1 MDNEDQTEGIT
12 EAGKKKIFFTSG
24 GVADA
29 DDGNKFHSF
38 SRRSSLTDSSTAPE
52 KDEAD
57 KNKIHLRTSLVDGII
72 DHITD
77 EDGGGSDALTDS
89 ALHVTGVIANENDS
103 NKFHL
108 ASKESVS
115 PAAEAT
121 DHVTDKE
128 ARSEFQFSSK
138 RSTSFPAEVTD
149 HASVTEARKK
159 YQSVSNRS
167 SSLARGIINHVADD
181 DDDIGKFSEGSASSA
196 HNVTAIDKAAA
207 DKDDRNKFHKASK
220 KSVFLMVGITDR
232 EPKEDNKEDFIELSK
247 SSIPIDTETIT
258 NKTHEE
264 QSRRFSFESKRSIS
278 FPGIIDSASEKE
290 FSDAAKQYIK
300 RSYSLGSR
308 ATADEDR
315 HKDSEA
321 EEINTPIS
329 NPISVDIHATG
340 RERNKTNFQLV
351 GLSSELH
358 EPKSPSTRQAKLETK
373 RTSFQTSVIEG
384 FSISDAKE
392 DDEDEG
398 AKDLWKKIFE
408 RKVTKRVLNIQRLK
422 IVLLEKRKHG
432 KANLEKRIPMDLLA
446 KEWFSENTVTVQ
458 TRIYLLEKLLPTLI
472 LGLENL
478 LIEVEKKKLTVLER
492 PHPYFNPINFLA
504 QFLMRNNPRHCKL
517 PEEDSYLLGLQQ
529 VTQELK
535 IHVTDVKDNRLACL
549 KLETKWRRK
558 EREQQERLYAANQAQ
573 RRENLRMYFRDWMLS
588 TNGNVLLSLA
598 QSVLVFFSEGFADY
612 LFETFEDVRYD
623 KELEEIDTTGKMLN
637 EEEFV
642 EYQLDN
648 EGECKESAVDL
659 GKEGFYRKL
668 EAKPSLFKGECK
680 DKDFCQPLTNRRMT
694 QGNLTNLKSLAR
706 MEGDFP
712 GRYKAKGLD
721 EYNACK
727 TNGKGTSV
735 SKLEVGSKLGI
746 KNLHKSG
753 LLNRKRILSLFEEFY
768 DQHSGKDKHEFHNPR
783 KWPIVEL
790 NELDPE
796 VFMLDFGNDYIS
808 PQVPA
813 YSHTE
818 KKGSTGQMNGDE
830 TDQLLLQR
838 GLDNGDTG
846 QDHVEETKDAAQ
858 AMLTPQSLS
867 ASADEF
873 YTGVHSQFHIPEE
886 VQAKLAKFP
895 DLATNLLDLQAQSL
909 SLNTSPFKKDFI
921 NTCQFVQL
929 MELFVGD
936 TTEPLPQ
943 ENLVKFI
950 RERYK
955 ETREEKLEKLA
966 QANHE
971 IRQKAHET
979 ILSAL
984 FEKWDNDVSG
994 YVNLRE
1000 LAEVI
1005 SKYKDGAEKKS
1016 LKNAH
1021 HRLKLHH
1028 KYHSDNPTLTKSEFT
1043 VYIETIVDE
1052 MSGKEVDFDG
1062 LVTFLTAR
1070 SEQNC
1075 VERARLRAR
1084 RKWFSDIKQSAV
1096 ISDSSMAAVFKT
1108 VFQVLFKDSEAH
1120 GGNKKISSSI
1130 ALLRRNFHRPERG
1143 EYFLHYVACTLED
1156 APYVLNQA
1164 LYRDMGVSFAAI
1176 NEGKP
1181 LYIYRVQDHGKV
1193 HFWNCHRETPEGS
1206 FLVVPVKDQH
1216 NRVFGV
1222 LGTDTLRDECGKV
1235 FASHEINFHQG
1246 VAKAFSIAYHHVQ
1259 VRDSVLKAVNSGMMW
1274 LFNITPSVETGIT
1287 YLTEP
1292 TTVKEYVLCK
1302 TMTSE
1307 NDPIQ
1312 PWSDVHVP
1320 SMILKRKDNYFRNY
1334 LFRCADTSLVVLPK
1348 VSERNR
1354 VCLPL
1359 RDIEGRTLAI
1369 LDIDI
1374 GVNQELL
1381 AHEYRSMLKMLHI
1394 LYQACALIVKEAAEL
1409 SGTLPEDSDHEY
1421 KSSHKLLF
1429 HRLLLQDMS
1438 QNLSRLDEKELEK
1451 LKSSGDPPPMV
1462 HEIFKIVIHL
1472 VKPNN
1477 NVEVLT
1483 WSEFK
1488 EEMNRGLIELICS
1501 FNPIKTVGKIKT
1513 TLLEEYFKAL
1523 SQVLRLCPTL
1533 RGRGVQSG
1541 PLLFEN
1547 RRITIDSGQETQEMR
1562 ERHAEST
1569 KGFEMSWPSAIQSN
1583 GKRPLSLGDGI
1594 VY

>member
-1 MDNEDQTEGIT
+1 MDNEDQTESIT

-29 DDGNKFHSF
+29 EDGNKFHSF
-38 SRRSSLTDSSTAPE
+38 SRRSSLTGSSTAPE

-57 KNKIHLRTSLVDGII
+57 KNKIHLRRTSLVDGII
-72 DHITD
+72 DDLTD
-77 EDGGGSDALTDS
+77 KDGSGSDALTDS

-121 DHVTDKE
+121 DHVTDEE

-167 SSLARGIINHVADD
+167 SSLARGIIDHVADD
-181 DDDIGKFSEGSASSA
+181 DDDIGKFSEGSASSTP
-196 HNVTAIDKAAA
+196 NVTAIDKAAA
-207 DKDDRNKFHKASK
+207 DKDDSNKFHKASK
-220 KSVFLMVGITDR
+220 KSGFLMAGITDR
-232 EPKEDNKEDFIELSK
+232 EPNEDNKEDFIELSK
-247 SSIPIDTETIT
+247 SSIPIDTDAIT

-264 QSRRFSFESKRSIS
+264 QSRRVSSESKRSIS
-278 FPGIIDSASEKE
+278 FPGIIDRASEKE

-300 RSYSLGSR
+300 RSYSLESR

-315 HKDSEA
+315 HRDSEA

-329 NPISVDIHATG
+329 NPISLDIPATG
-340 RERNKTNFQLV
+340 RERNKINFHLL
-351 GLSSELH
+351 GSSSELH

-408 RKVTKRVLNIQRLK
+408 RKVTKQVLNIQRLK
-422 IVLLEKRKHG
+422 AVLLEKRKHG
-432 KANLEKRIPMDLLA
+432 KANLEKRIPMDLLT

-517 PEEDSYLLGLQQ
+517 PEEDSYLLGLQH

-535 IHVTDVKDNRLACL
+535 IHVTDVKDNRLKVFWFPFRRLLQIIYL
-549 KLETKWRRK
+549 KHLKYMYSYVKGFSDAPFADFLE
-558 EREQQERLYAANQAQ
+558 Y
-573 RRENLRMYFRDWMLS
+573 LS
-588 TNGNVLLSLA
+588 RS
-598 QSVLVFFSEGFADY
+598 SVFFY
-612 LFETFEDVRYD
+612 LRGQRVWWRHHFVALF
-623 KELEEIDTTGKMLN
+623 LECDIG
-637 EEEFV
+637 
-642 EYQLDN
+642 
-648 EGECKESAVDL
+648 
-659 GKEGFYRKL
+659 
-668 EAKPSLFKGECK
+668 
-680 DKDFCQPLTNRRMT
+680 
-694 QGNLTNLKSLAR
+694 
-706 MEGDFP
+706 
-712 GRYKAKGLD
+712 
-721 EYNACK
+721 
-727 TNGKGTSV
+727 
-735 SKLEVGSKLGI
+735 
-746 KNLHKSG
+746 KSG

-768 DQHSGKDKHEFHNPR
+768 DQHLSRDKHEFQNPR
-783 KWPIVEL
+783 EWPVIEL

-796 VFMLDFGNDYIS
+796 AFMLDFGNDYIS
-808 PQVPA
+808 PQVPT
-813 YSHTE
+813 YSQTE
-818 KKGSTGQMNGDE
+818 KKGSTGQMKVDE

-838 GLDNGDTG
+838 GLDNGNTG
-846 QDHVEETKDAAQ
+846 KDHVEETKDAAQ

-867 ASADEF
+867 ASADGF
-873 YTGVHSQFHIPEE
+873 YTGVHSHFHIPEE

-895 DLATNLLDLQAQSL
+895 DLTTNLLDLQAQSL

-929 MELFVGD
+929 MELFVWD
-936 TTEPLPQ
+936 TTESLPR
-943 ENLVKFI
+943 ENLIKFI

-971 IRQKAHET
+971 IQQKAHET

-984 FEKWDNDVSG
+984 FEKWDIDVSG
-994 YVNLRE
+994 YINLRE

-1005 SKYKDGAEKKS
+1005 SKYKDGTEKKS
-1016 LKNAH
+1016 LNNAH
-1021 HRLKLHH
+1021 RRLKLHH
-1028 KYHSDNPTLTKSEFT
+1028 KYNSDNPTLTKSEFI

-1075 VERARLRAR
+1075 VERARHRAR
-1084 RKWFSDIKQSAV
+1084 RKWFSDIKRSAV
-1096 ISDSSMAAVFKT
+1096 TSDSSMAAVFKT

-1235 FASHEINFHQG
+1235 FASHEISFHQG
-1246 VAKAFSIAYHHVQ
+1246 VAKAFSVAYHHVQ

-1274 LFNITPSVETGIT
+1274 LFNITPSIETGIT

-1307 NDPIQ
+1307 NDPIE

-1320 SMILKRKDNYFRNY
+1320 SMILMRKDNYFRNY
-1334 LFRCADTSLVVLPK
+1334 LFRCADTSLVVIPK
-1348 VSERNR
+1348 ISERSR
-1354 VCLPL
+1354 ICFPL

-1374 GVNQELL
+1374 GVKQELL

-1394 LYQACALIVKEAAEL
+1394 LDQACALIVKEATEL

-1421 KSSHKLLF
+1421 KSSQKLLF
-1429 HRLLLQDMS
+1429 HQLLLQDMS
-1438 QNLSRLDEKELEK
+1438 ENLSRLNEQELEK

-1488 EEMNRGLIELICS
+1488 EEMNHGLIQLICS

-1513 TLLEEYFKAL
+1513 SILEEYFKDIRPD
-1523 SQVLRLCPTL
+1523 QVWK
-1533 RGRGVQSG
+1533 SG
-1541 PLLFEN
+1541 SLILYYLYHWAYACF
-1547 RRITIDSGQETQEMR
+1547 TQINLNSSFG
-1562 ERHAEST
+1562 HFY
-1569 KGFEMSWPSAIQSN
+1569 KPPSVCHLPS
-1583 GKRPLSLGDGI
+1583 
-1594 VY
+1594 V